1 MDKEYYKK
9 LDNLLKQTRYNTE
22 KQKAEDAYKEL
33 CSRFSPAYLS
43 GSSWYVG
50 PTLQTNNRVF
60 DENVYTFFIWHHL
73 FK

>member
-9 LDNLLKQTRYNTE
+9 LDNLLKKTRYNSE
-22 KQKAEDAYKEL
+22 KQKAEEAYQEL

-43 GSSWYVG
+43 GSTWYVG
-50 PTLQTNNRVF
+50 PTLDSNKVF
-60 DENVYTFFIWHHL
+60 DKDVYTFFLCHHL